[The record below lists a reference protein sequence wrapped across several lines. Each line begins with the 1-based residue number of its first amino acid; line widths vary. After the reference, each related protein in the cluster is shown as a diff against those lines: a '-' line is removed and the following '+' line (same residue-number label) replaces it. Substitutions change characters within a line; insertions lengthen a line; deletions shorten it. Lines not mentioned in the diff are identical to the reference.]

1 MAIGIPYFAVM
12 TTVLSQNVNKT
23 LEKFRNKFNLSC
35 GTLASF
41 YVIVGSIVIILIPAR
56 TFMAV
61 EGIKIYSIST
71 NIFICTV
78 LGIYK
83 QQFT

>member
-61 EGIKIYSIST
+61 EGIKIYSI
-71 NIFICTV
+71 
-78 LGIYK
+78 
-83 QQFT
+83 